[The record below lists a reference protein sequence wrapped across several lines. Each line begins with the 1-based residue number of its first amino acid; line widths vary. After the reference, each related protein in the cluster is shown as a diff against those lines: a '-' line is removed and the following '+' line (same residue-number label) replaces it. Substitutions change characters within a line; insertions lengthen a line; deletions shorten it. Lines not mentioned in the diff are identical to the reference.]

1 MDAAPSKNIVRAA
14 AAPETAGK
22 ADGRPLT
29 WQTFAFLTVASLVS
43 IAQLPAA
50 AEYGMG
56 AVTLYLLPALL
67 FLIPA
72 ALVAAELA
80 MVRSGGVFD
89 WVAAGLN
96 ERMGFQAIWLQWI
109 QSVALYPSLLSFAAA
124 SLAYA
129 IGRADLANNGF
140 YTGAVVLLIFW
151 AATLIALRG
160 LGAMARISSWGVAL
174 GTLVPAAA
182 LIALMVV
189 WLAGGK
195 PSQTPLHA
203 SAIVPPFAGLSSIV
217 LIVSN
222 FIALGGIEVSAVHIR
237 DMRRPVSN
245 YLKAVSVAVVLGLL
259 IYIPGTI
266 AVSVAVPARQIDL
279 NAGAAQ
285 ALTNFTAGLGIGWLG
300 PILSILLLVGAL
312 AGSLSWVAGPSR
324 GLLFVGQKG
333 YLPPQLARV
342 NRAGVQ
348 APIMLVQA
356 VIVTVLAVL
365 FVVVPGVSDA
375 FWVLQAMTA
384 ILYLLMY
391 VLMFAAAWRLR
402 RIEPDAP
409 RPFKT
414 PALPL
419 VAGVGILASC
429 AGIGIGLIPP
439 AQFKEGPPLTYALL
453 LAAGILLL
461 ALPPQ
466 IIYQLRRPSWRTAG
480 SGVESGSNG

>member
-1 MDAAPSKNIVRAA
+1 MNAAPPKDAVRTSADA
-14 AAPETAGK
+14 KAPAS
-22 ADGRPLT
+22 ADDMRRPLT

-50 AEYGMG
+50 AEYGLG

-67 FLIPA
+67 FLIPV

-80 MVRSGGVFD
+80 MMRNGGVFD

-129 IGRADLANNGF
+129 IGRSDLATNGL

-160 LGAMARISSWGVAL
+160 LGAMARISSWGAIV
-174 GTLVPAAA
+174 GTLIPAAA
-182 LIALMVV
+182 LIGLMIV

-195 PSQTPLHA
+195 PSQAPLHA
-203 SAIVPPFAGLSSIV
+203 SSIVPPFAGLASIV

-222 FIALGGIEVSAVHIR
+222 FIALGGLEVSAVHIR
-237 DMRRPVSN
+237 DMRRPVRD
-245 YLKAVSVAVVLGLL
+245 YLKAVTLAVVLGLL
-259 IYIPGTI
+259 IYIPGTV
-266 AVSVAVPARQIDL
+266 AVAVAVPTKQIDL

-285 ALTNFTAGLGIGWLG
+285 AFAHFTGGLGVGWLG
-300 PILSILLLVGAL
+300 PILSALLLVGAL

-324 GLLFVGQKG
+324 GLLFVGQQG
-333 YLPPQLARV
+333 YLPPQLQRL
-342 NRAGVQ
+342 NRHGVQ
-348 APIMLVQA
+348 APILLVQGA
-356 VIVTVLAVL
+356 IVTVLSVL
-365 FVVVPGVSDA
+365 FVIVPGVSDA

-402 RIEPDAP
+402 RKEPDAP

-414 PALPL
+414 PLLPL
-419 VAGVGILASC
+419 VAGVGALAAL

-439 AQFKEGPPLTYALL
+439 SQLDEGSHVVYTLGLIAGVLL
-453 LAAGILLL
+453 LAV
-461 ALPPQ
+461 PPQ
-466 IIYQLRRPSWRTAG
+466 IIYRLRRPAWRAASSEAATG
-480 SGVESGSNG
+480 D